1 MKLGRLGFTGSNES
15 DRTKSLG
22 IYRPEANL
30 KIKNTSTDLEN
41 ISYTGKQ
48 YLPFGASTTY
58 NDHITE
64 CTVSPDGKK
73 LFILTNG
80 TSLDSNGI
88 STGSKIIHQI
98 ELGSTDDVS
107 SGSITKTYTFNN
119 SDFAVGGVTP
129 TNPQVYSIKFKPDG
143 SLFYV
148 LTRHYVAGPNN
159 PDSVAQGTVISFGSV
174 YEFSCNTFDLTNV
187 SLNTARYTSSIAYTE
202 LRNLPSSTPD
212 ANPIAQTYTIPNGD
226 ILGGEKGLELD
237 PDGNFFLV
245 ISDGDIDCNDRE
257 FYGQIIDDYGQ
268 VIERNTT
275 SGYSAEARDSIQ
287 KYGFAVP
294 WYISG
299 GQSSTVSI
307 DLNITVPGET
317 YPSINNR
324 VRLDDQQYPQYIYVL
339 HNKVKVNVNASGPD
353 IAYQYSNFPYDY
365 GDTQYHND
373 EYGSTIYQYKL
384 RVAGDI
390 LSGIDPSYTT
400 KSKYFDLNHNQGYSI
415 LDFYWNS
422 SGTTLHAITYATQPY
437 FEYENFSYDEYAASS
452 STIYVRFDSTI
463 TSQSKVTA
471 IHEKGNA
478 MMTFSA
484 STAWD
489 ISSISIPNHSIEG
502 IDYDIVWR
510 AIKHG
515 DINSN
520 EMEYMFFTG
529 SDSPA
534 SDNNITGI
542 QAKGALATYLRLN
555 SIDYDSNATGEFGYY
570 HVGEQYRALSGGV
583 ESWFFGS
590 PNMEF
595 GKSLLSFQYS
605 TAVNSSISPYTQL
618 FRFIPDQANTIE
630 RYQLGLDHAGIG
642 TYSSVT
648 RTQTY
653 RLPNAIPSSTALPA
667 SADNNEEFDACMI
680 KHDGGSLSF
689 FRPESD
695 SSTDVIGYE
704 LTSNNSNDLF
714 DFSSSV
720 HSSTTKTYI
729 ESTQIST
736 NANEVDVDDWFITS
750 FSSGTNYAFS
760 LKGGSSSCVITRYTM
775 SGTDPTSGLTY
786 NSQKTLSIPYA
797 KSFTFDEFGLYCYI
811 FAGGPEDLHSLA
823 ENSTSSYVNSIVYGY
838 FTGFGWSVTTS
849 WSSIGSLN
857 VGQKI
862 SNAVSFYSSYF
873 KSSTI
878 AFASYQRPGGIAVC
892 PAYVPSS
899 GTSTNTSEYLTVM
912 VSSRNDT
919 GIIANPSLL
928 FLVQFRNSQT
938 PGTSSYW
945 NLNNYNI
952 TTIITT
958 SSSYHPAKEPETFTA
973 FPPINLKYSKN
984 GEYLYTL
991 WCNRWSSSSHTR
1003 YLLTRYTLSNP
1014 HILSSSDS
1022 RAIGQGSVSC
1032 SDTYHILD
1040 LNKNTAV
1047 RYNTNGTSYEYDNP
1061 DSSSPFFL
1069 DSQYKT
1075 FNVSASLGRIDSFA
1089 LLSNGSKFFFFVTEK
1104 IPSTTS
1110 GTSTSIVVA
1119 TAPKT
1124 TSYCLVEGL
1133 NFLDTYGNSVAS
1145 SGGVNFGSI
1154 GIVAATFWR
1163 NDTEFYLLTTPS
1175 DTSTQFYL
1183 RKYTRKSNAPTG
1195 SYKLIDYQYNSIS
1208 PVISLSAGETID
1220 RIRDFK
1226 FDSNGTKVFIL
1237 SSETG
1242 RIYSYTLSSGWNVTT
1257 LNTSSKVTS
1266 QKLHILAPLDPT
1278 PNSIPFLG
1286 GLFFDPSGDNFYV
1299 FNDNSLWRY
1308 YLFSRSPHHNDRG
1321 LVRYPLSSSF
1331 DFSSS
1336 SFPGITLL
1344 TSTLISSSSSSADN
1358 NTHPHSK
1365 VHSNFQNNGNHIYAL
1380 INNNHSPRSAY
1391 WSRPEFRLVQYQVGS
1406 NTDLNSSY
1414 DHYTMD
1420 LEERLRTYLTQ
1431 NYVGS
1436 YLNDD
1441 FLGSINIDDLTV
1453 MNSDPNTGKC
1463 MLLALVRT
1471 VSKFDNSSVTI
1482 HESSYIMSIKCD
1494 FETNSGFGA
1503 VDNVTVFCLNEIFPE
1518 YTKTKHQYNF
1528 IRVITYNSSL
1538 IRVVIMNSFHAIQL
1552 LVPVDYGSDSGF
1564 VYKIPKFHQID
1575 LNTCNISDIHDI
1587 ILSDYGQAAI
1597 QKPISLSPN
1606 VKTSQIKFRNS
1617 ASETIR
1623 FPSHIASISGEKDL
1637 GIFIVRSGTDQIIQ
1651 RSSEEFGRFRNQGS
1665 TINPYYDNVSTIY
1678 NVKNYHRNL
1687 DKLLY
1692 LGNDLDISS
1701 DSNSGNL
1708 DKALMGI
1715 CATVNDGI
1723 LRVYTTDDTGTI
1735 TQFDI
1740 PQS

>member
-41 ISYTGKQ
+41 ITYTGKQ

-64 CTVSPDGKK
+64 CTISPDGKK

-159 PDSVAQGTVISFGSV
+159 PDSVAQGTVISFGAV

-187 SLNTARYTSSIAYTE
+187 SLNTAQYTNSIAYTE

-237 PDGNFFLV
+237 PDGVFFLV

-287 KYGFAVP
+287 KYFFAVP
-294 WYISG
+294 WYISDG
-299 GQSSTVSI
+299 VSSTVSI

-415 LDFYWNS
+415 LDFYWNK

-437 FEYENFSYDEYAASS
+437 FEYENFSSTEYSS
-452 STIYVRFDSTI
+452 SSSQIHVTFDSTI
-463 TSQSKVTA
+463 TTQSKVA
-471 IHEKGNA
+471 KIHEKGNA

-529 SDSPA
+529 SDSPDD
-534 SDNNITGI
+534 DNNITGI
-542 QAKGALATYLRLN
+542 QAKGSLATYLKKS
-555 SIDYDSNATGEFGYY
+555 SIGYDSNATGEFGYY
-570 HVGEQYRALSGGV
+570 HVGEQYRAFSGGV

-605 TAVNSSISPYTQL
+605 TSINSSISPYTQL

-630 RYQLGLDHAGIG
+630 RYQLGPDYAGIG

-653 RLPNAIPSSTALPA
+653 RLPSAIQSSNTTELAD
-667 SADNNEEFDACMI
+667 ADNNEEFDACMI

-704 LTSNNSNDLF
+704 LISNNSNDLF

-720 HSSTTKTYI
+720 HTSTTKTYI
-729 ESTQIST
+729 KSVQIST

-760 LKGGSSSCVITRYTM
+760 LKGGSSSCVITKYTM

-786 NSQKTLSIPYA
+786 DSQNTFSIPYA

-811 FAGGPEDLHSLA
+811 FAGGPEDYYSQA
-823 ENSTSSYVNSIVYGY
+823 ENSTTSFVNSIVYGY
-838 FTGFGWSVTTS
+838 YTVTAWSVTSS
-849 WSSIGSLN
+849 WSTIGSLN
-857 VGQKI
+857 VGQQI
-862 SNAVSFYSSYF
+862 SNANSSYTSYF
-873 KSSTI
+873 KSSSSSTSYI
-878 AFASYQRPGGIAVC
+878 SRPTYQRPGGIAVC
-892 PAYVPSS
+892 PSS
-899 GTSTNTSEYLTVM
+899 GTPTNTSEYLTVM
-912 VSSRNDT
+912 VSTLNLYTLGTQS
-919 GIIANPSLL
+919 IV
-928 FLVQFRNSQT
+928 FLVQFRNEQT
-938 PGTSSYW
+938 PGNW
-945 NLNNYNI
+945 NLSNYSI
-952 TTIITT
+952 ETIITT
-958 SSSYHPAKEPETFTA
+958 SDHPALQSESFTS
-973 FPPINLKYSKN
+973 FPPINLKYSKD
-984 GEYLYTL
+984 GQYLYIL
-991 WCNRWSSSSHTR
+991 WCKRWLSTSYSR

-1014 HILSSSDS
+1014 HILSGSDS

-1032 SDTYHILD
+1032 SNTYHILD

-1047 RYNTNGTSYEYDNP
+1047 RYKNNSFTQQEYDNP

-1075 FNVSASLGRIDSFA
+1075 FNVSTSLGRIDSFA
-1089 LLSNGSKFFFFVTEK
+1089 LLSDGSKFFFFVTEK

-1119 TAPKT
+1119 TEPKT

-1133 NFLDTYGNSVAS
+1133 NFLDTYGNSVTS

-1195 SYKLIDYQYNSIS
+1195 SYKLIDYQHNSIS
-1208 PVISLSAGETID
+1208 PVISLSAGETIA

-1237 SSETG
+1237 SSQTG
-1242 RIYSYTLSSGWNVTT
+1242 RIYSYTLSSGWDVTT

-1286 GLFFDPSGDNFYV
+1286 GLLFDPSGDNFYV

-1344 TSTLISSSSSSADN
+1344 TSTLISSSSSSLDN

-1380 INNNHSPRSAY
+1380 INNNHDPRSVI
-1391 WSRPEFRLVQYQVGS
+1391 WNRPEFRLVQYQVGS

-1420 LEERLRTYLTQ
+1420 LEERLRTYLLE

-1436 YLNDD
+1436 YLNHG

-1453 MNSDPNTGKC
+1453 TNSDPNTGKC

-1471 VSKFDNSSVTI
+1471 VSKYNNSSVTI

-1528 IRVITYNSSL
+1528 IRAIDSTSSYL
-1538 IRVVIMNSFHAIQL
+1538 INNVVIMNSFHAIQL
-1552 LVPVDYGSDSGF
+1552 AVPIEYISDSGF
-1564 VYKIPKFHQID
+1564 VYKIPKFHQIN

-1587 ILSDYGQAAI
+1587 ILSDYGNAAI

-1606 VKTSQIKFRNS
+1606 AKTSQIKFRNS

-1623 FPSHIASISGEKDL
+1623 FPSHIVSISGEKDM

-1651 RSSEEFGRFRNQGS
+1651 RSSEEFGRFRNS
-1665 TINPYYDNVSTIY
+1665 SNINPYDDNVSAIY
-1678 NVKNYHRNL
+1678 SVKNYHRNL

-1723 LRVYTTDDTGTI
+1723 LRVYTMDDTGTI